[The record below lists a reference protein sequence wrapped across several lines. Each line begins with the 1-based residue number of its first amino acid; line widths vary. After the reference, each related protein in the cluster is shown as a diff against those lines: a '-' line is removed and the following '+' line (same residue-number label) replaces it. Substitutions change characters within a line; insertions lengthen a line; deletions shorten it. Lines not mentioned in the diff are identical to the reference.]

1 MKTHLNL
8 RTSDLEKS
16 VAFYELLLDAK
27 PAKHYDDYALFLT
40 ENPGLELA
48 LDRDPDVKLGESA
61 HYGIVVES
69 TDEVDEAILRLQSG
83 GLALDIETEETCCY
97 AKQNK
102 AWATDPDGRRWEVY
116 TVLEE
121 TQERDNEDTTC
132 CKSAQNSDA
141 ACCPA

>member
-8 RTSDLEKS
+8 RASDLDKS
-16 VAFYELLLDAK
+16 VAFYELLLNSK
-27 PAKHYDDYALFLT
+27 PAKHYADYALFLT
-40 ENPGLELA
+40 EELA
-48 LDRDPDVKLGESA
+48 LDRDPTMKLGESA

-69 TDEVDEAILRLQSG
+69 RPDVDAAILRLQNA
-83 GLALDIETEETCCY
+83 GLQLDIEIEETCCY

-121 TQERDNEDTTC
+121 TLERDNETTC
-132 CKSAQNSDA
+132 C
-141 ACCPA
+141 PA